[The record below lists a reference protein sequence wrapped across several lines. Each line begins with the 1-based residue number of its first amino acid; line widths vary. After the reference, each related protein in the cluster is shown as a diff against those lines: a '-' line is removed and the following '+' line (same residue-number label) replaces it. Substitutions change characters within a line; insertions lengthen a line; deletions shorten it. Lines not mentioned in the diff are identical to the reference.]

1 MRIPGNRAYL
11 IGFIVALTQCGCSS
25 SSSRVSARVSA
36 ALNQNAAVAG
46 DLSENPLHWKVIT
59 STIDR
64 SNSTLATLFGNDPAV
79 EYARSHSQQDY
90 PSGSV
95 LSLVTWTQRE
105 DPRWFGA
112 NIPDRVKSVEFV
124 TIGSGPNQ
132 TTSYEEYEGTPLK
145 QMPTPDLA
153 LAKERTAYLLSLRAA
168 VMP

>member
-1 MRIPGNRAYL
+1 MRIQSKRAYL
-11 IGFIVALTQCGCSS
+11 LGFIVALAQFGCSG

-36 ALNQNAAVAG
+36 TLNQNAAITG
-46 DLSENPLHWKVIT
+46 DFAENPLRWKVIT

-64 SNSTLATLFGNDPAV
+64 SNSTMATLFGNDPAV

-90 PSGSV
+90 PPGSV

-145 QMPTPDLA
+145 KMPAPDLA
-153 LAKERTAYLLSLRAA
+153 VAKERTAYLLSLRAA